1 VGVIVV
7 RRYIV
12 GIEIVACQGV
22 MLMSKKRNMANSCVQ
37 NIQNLMNERKLK
49 DMSCCVLR
57 EDKMLSMFF
66 ILGVLI
72 LSIFIFLA
80 IVGIEK
86 IKNVVAMQAI
96 AVNVKYCLLNVCV

>member
-1 VGVIVV
+1 M
-7 RRYIV
+7 V

-86 IKNVVAMQAI
+86 IKIVVAMQAI
-96 AVNVKYCLLNVCV
+96 AVNVKYCLLNVCE

>member
-1 VGVIVV
+1 M
-7 RRYIV
+7 V

-86 IKNVVAMQAI
+86 IKIVVVMQAI
-96 AVNVKYCLLNVCV
+96 AVNVKYCLSNVCV